1 MSEENK
7 FPPENNLP
15 TGYEPASVWAVEPR
29 AMGVS
34 LPILIARLLG
44 LPMKRICPLASIR
57 CSFIR
62 WRHPMG

>member
-15 TGYEPASVWAVEPR
+15 TGYEPAAYGNGTK

-34 LPILIARLLG
+34 
-44 LPMKRICPLASIR
+44 C
-57 CSFIR
+57 
-62 WRHPMG
+62 